1 MKVIGIV
8 LTLGLC
14 LAGAMSQSQSS
25 QFRCFLANVSIG
37 ALTEACRQDFS

>member
-14 LAGAMSQSQSS
+14 LAGAMSQSQ
-25 QFRCFLANVSIG
+25 FTCFLTNVGFSS
-37 ALTEACRQDFS
+37 LTEACRQDFS